1 MAMPRSIGISQSAGR
16 PVVVSPAAPLTGEQ
30 QCRLIQLLAAGLE
43 RFLARQTP
51 EPELL
56 NAGAPGVMYVGHSDD
71 EVAHG

>member
-1 MAMPRSIGISQSAGR
+1 MPRSTGISQSAGR
-16 PVVVSPAAPLTGEQ
+16 QVVVRAAAPLTSDRQ
-30 QCRLIQLLAAGLE
+30 QRLIQLLAAGLE

-51 EPELL
+51 EPGLL